1 MNLPHSD
8 STIFSG
14 LRSLD
19 KSFAASLHLSKDTQE
34 LVFSDLLYSRGH
46 YFDRSNFGPRPH
58 SLYYKASKPC
68 HQTATA
74 QQLGEKDLARISHC
88 ADDLQ
93 NHLLMVMFSNI
104 TLQSPVT
111 NFSTKERHAFLSRK
125 SAPRSNKQT
134 PAPSKS
140 MINKQLTDGQ
150 IQSFLLRESL
160 LYSKKATPK
169 FSSLYPSTSVP
180 KITLVLGTPKIDRS
194 LYNTLLISSLRAS
207 KSKLSESG
215 LPVPKKFSKHLVL
228 LFSRQIC
235 LALRLQ
241 LDDDRARSSQAKLKQ
256 NNVLLK
262 GKAPAKPQFDRPPKQ
277 ERKISFVPSTSEPK
291 PLTPVAEQET
301 LESPLPSPLPPPFPS
316 VLSMPNDAFK
326 RPFVEMDD
334 YLVATDL
341 FKDSPTAEV
350 LYTRLSKL
358 TPLQKLAVD
367 HLVFVSCESR
377 LFRNYAALHPEPLH
391 SHESLLVLMSLS
403 RYKDVRPFPLSTD
416 LAGFFYLPVSVS
428 LRPIPT
434 TFESHD
440 PIRLDLR
447 NVFCD
452 FTPSLSYDLV
462 LTWKAHEHYSQPR
475 VLPEFA
481 ISRR

>member
-1 MNLPHSD
+1 MNSLHSD

-46 YFDRSNFGPRPH
+46 FFDRSNFGPRPH
-58 SLYYKASKPC
+58 SFYYKASKPC

-88 ADDLQ
+88 ADDVQ
-93 NHLLMVMFSNI
+93 NHLLMVMFSNV

-125 SAPRSNKQT
+125 SAPRSNKPT

-140 MINKQLTDGQ
+140 NLNKQLTDGQ

-160 LYSKKATPK
+160 LYSKKATLK

-180 KITLVLGTPKIDRS
+180 KITLVQGTPKIDRS
-194 LYNTLLISSLRAS
+194 LFNTLLISSLRAS

-256 NNVLLK
+256 KNVLLK
-262 GKAPAKPQFDRPPKQ
+262 GKAPAKPQFDRLPKQ
-277 ERKISFVPSTSEPK
+277 ERKISFVPSTSEPT
-291 PLTPVAEQET
+291 PPTPVAEQET
-301 LESPLPSPLPPPFPS
+301 PESPLPSPLPS

-334 YLVATDL
+334 YSVATDL

-367 HLVFVSCESR
+367 HLVFVSCNSR
-377 LFRNYAALHPEPLH
+377 VFRNYAALHPEPLH
-391 SHESLLVLMSLS
+391 SYESLLALMSLS
-403 RYKDVRPFPLSTD
+403 LYKDVRPFPLSTD
-416 LAGFFYLPVSVS
+416 SSGFFCLPVSVS

-447 NVFCD
+447 NVPCD

-475 VLPEFA
+475 VLPEFE